1 MHSRAQ
7 DEEQVRDHYD
17 RGNDFYS
24 WFLGE
29 RMVYTGGLI
38 KDINKMETLE
48 ELQDNKMTMVCDKL
62 DLKEGDR
69 LLDIGCGWGTL
80 VTHAA
85 KNYGADVTG
94 GKSLLDT
101 FLRDTYVKS
110 LLLGNKPHSV
120 PSDCKRTTFPNLKV
134 ESSAMTSEMSQ
145 TDLDTTTRSLVSR
158 WQNMSV
164 SGDTPLSS
172 RTSTTCSP
180 MMVLWFSRLLVSGPT
195 GNMRTLTG
203 VSCKLTLIVSRD
215 VKLMCSM
222 NKYVFPGA
230 DASLPLGWVVSKVSL
245 FVLL

>member
-1 MHSRAQ
+1 MHSRDQ

-94 GKSLLDT
+94 GTSPD
-101 FLRDTYVKS
+101 
-110 LLLGNKPHSV
+110 SV
-120 PSDCKRTTFPNLKV
+120 HG
-134 ESSAMTSEMSQ
+134 Q
-145 TDLDTTTRSLVSR
+145 
-158 WQNMSV
+158 
-164 SGDTPLSS
+164 
-172 RTSTTCSP
+172 
-180 MMVLWFSRLLVSGPT
+180 RLLVV
-195 GNMRTLTG
+195 TLAREQAAFG
-203 VSCKLTLIVSRD
+203 SKRLQENNIPESQGRILCHDFRD
-215 VKLMCSM
+215 VPNRSGYY
-222 NKYVFPGA
+222 NKISCLEMAEHVGIRRYSTFLKDVYNLLADDGIMVFQVAGIRTNWQYE
-230 DASLPLGWVVSKVSL
+230 DLNWG
-245 FVLL
+245 LL

>member
-94 GKSLLDT
+94 GKFSSTSPSQQVLT
-101 FLRDTYVKS
+101 S
-110 LLLGNKPHSV
+110 SHS
-120 PSDCKRTTFPNLKV
+120 C
-134 ESSAMTSEMSQ
+134 
-145 TDLDTTTRSLVSR
+145 
-158 WQNMSV
+158 
-164 SGDTPLSS
+164 
-172 RTSTTCSP
+172 
-180 MMVLWFSRLLVSGPT
+180 
-195 GNMRTLTG
+195 
-203 VSCKLTLIVSRD
+203 
-215 VKLMCSM
+215 
-222 NKYVFPGA
+222 
-230 DASLPLGWVVSKVSL
+230 
-245 FVLL
+245 